1 MLSGGTSPSSAH
13 RNYRCGLDQAAR
25 YGRGISE
32 LGENLD
38 GESAHRPPQKHKG
51 KSSKPKTSEC
61 LLLQLR
67 SHKLPQQQTTIT
79 SSVATLDWPATSF
92 QTTTA
97 HASARSCFLS
107 IPLVSHTVLLKCPS
121 IDISII
127 CDNMVVFK
135 LL

>member
-38 GESAHRPPQKHKG
+38 GESAHRPPRKHKG

-79 SSVATLDWPATSF
+79 SSVATLDWRRSR
-92 QTTTA
+92 QT
-97 HASARSCFLS
+97 
-107 IPLVSHTVLLKCPS
+107 
-121 IDISII
+121 
-127 CDNMVVFK
+127 
-135 LL
+135 